1 VASASAP
8 TPVHRRHVAPSA
20 SLLWIAA
27 LVCMI
32 IVAAGVIVLAVSG
45 VFDGSSAS
53 TTVTGSGVAT
63 TQARHVA
70 AFTKLDLAG
79 SNNVKVVIGS
89 RQSVFVNADDNLL
102 RRVTTRVE
110 GGRLVIETAGTF
122 TTRNPMSV
130 AITVPSLEAI
140 VLSGGGTIVA
150 RNIHSRRLT
159 VELSGSG
166 LLRARGTVTRLDVA
180 LSGSGDA
187 QLGQLV
193 ARDARAVVSGAGQ
206 IVLTATRTLHAAVPG
221 RGAIVYGGN
230 PGHVTRSI
238 TGTGAITKR

>member
-1 VASASAP
+1 V
-8 TPVHRRHVAPSA
+8 TPSA
-20 SLLWIAA
+20 SSLWIAA
-27 LVCMI
+27 LVCVI

-45 VFDGSSAS
+45 VFDGSSSS
-53 TTVTGSGVAT
+53 TTVTGSGVAA

-110 GGRLVIETAGTF
+110 RGRLVIETNGTL
-122 TTRNPMSV
+122 TTRSPMSV
-130 AITVPSLEAI
+130 VITVPSLEAI
-140 VLSGGGTIVA
+140 VLSGSGTIVA
-150 RNIHSRRLT
+150 RNIHSQRLT
-159 VELSGSG
+159 LTLSGSG

-206 IVLTATRTLHAAVPG
+206 IVLTATQTLHAAVPG

-230 PGHVTRSI
+230 PGHMTRSI